1 MPRMPNP
8 LPSPRR
14 GASWSLAT
22 GAFFSNAF
30 LFATVDG
37 LSCAGRVPVLHSRF
51 PAAGICSAAAN
62 PGCAILSRPSP
73 FQTPA
78 GCSSVRAPA
87 RLRRGEGC
95 RTPLLLSS
103 ESSDEERRS
112 LFANLPPQLQ
122 NNWVQLGMLIAFYAF
137 HVGVLCAH
145 TCSIPVSWLKPGA
158 LPIILPFEVIFGTAV
173 LAGGVIAAGR
183 GGGAALWGMIKN
195 NSAVRKDEELPTTV
209 DKKRKS
215 EMPETFMFLGIAW
228 ASSGYVGQAIDLIL
242 CALAVAGVPLTIGT
256 SRVLQVLLAHLYW
269 VAVGSYILQKR
280 LGDFYRRD
288 WNDTKQA
295 WLSHLHAMLRALP
308 ESATEAA
315 LDNLKNPQGGGALAQ
330 VLYRGFL
337 LTALRFF
344 MSLPHAVDVA
354 ALIFALNHMNARA
367 FAQLYVLGYLWSMLY
382 IRSKT
387 LVVPILV
394 HMLWNGR
401 TFLAP
406 M

>member
-1 MPRMPNP
+1 
-8 LPSPRR
+8 
-14 GASWSLAT
+14 
-22 GAFFSNAF
+22 
-30 LFATVDG
+30 
-37 LSCAGRVPVLHSRF
+37 
-51 PAAGICSAAAN
+51 
-62 PGCAILSRPSP
+62 
-73 FQTPA
+73 
-78 GCSSVRAPA
+78 
-87 RLRRGEGC
+87 
-95 RTPLLLSS
+95 
-103 ESSDEERRS
+103 
-112 LFANLPPQLQ
+112 
-122 NNWVQLGMLIAFYAF
+122 
-137 HVGVLCAH
+137 
-145 TCSIPVSWLKPGA
+145 
-158 LPIILPFEVIFGTAV
+158 
-173 LAGGVIAAGR
+173 
-183 GGGAALWGMIKN
+183 
-195 NSAVRKDEELPTTV
+195 
-209 DKKRKS
+209 
-215 EMPETFMFLGIAW
+215 
-228 ASSGYVGQAIDLIL
+228 
-242 CALAVAGVPLTIGT
+242 VPLTIGT

-295 WLSHLHAMLRALP
+295 WFAWAPGKNLFLKVLLGYWLSAYLSQVAIGFNGLLSVLEIPGLSHLHAMLRALP

-330 VLYRGFL
+330 VIGAIGPVLTGPIWEEVLYRGFL

>member
-1 MPRMPNP
+1 
-8 LPSPRR
+8 
-14 GASWSLAT
+14 
-22 GAFFSNAF
+22 
-30 LFATVDG
+30 
-37 LSCAGRVPVLHSRF
+37 
-51 PAAGICSAAAN
+51 
-62 PGCAILSRPSP
+62 
-73 FQTPA
+73 
-78 GCSSVRAPA
+78 
-87 RLRRGEGC
+87 
-95 RTPLLLSS
+95 
-103 ESSDEERRS
+103 
-112 LFANLPPQLQ
+112 
-122 NNWVQLGMLIAFYAF
+122 MLIAFYAF

-295 WLSHLHAMLRALP
+295 WFAWAPGKNLFLKVLLGYWLSAYLSQVAIGFNGLLSVLEIPGLSHLHAMLRALP

-330 VLYRGFL
+330 VIGAIGPVLTGPIWEEVLYRGFL